1 MSSHHYIGA
10 SADGIVD
17 STVIEIKCPFTG
29 RDKTVLQLVR
39 DGYKHIKQYD
49 DGVLA
54 LSSNSPYYCQIQGE
68 MAIKGCNMCHL
79 VVWTPQDMQVFAVPF
94 DAQFWN
100 DQLLPKL
107 VAFFEQHIKPKLVAE
122 E

>member
-1 MSSHHYIGA
+1 MHESDARKKYEASNGVTVHPTGLTLMSSHHYIGA

-17 STVIEIKCPFTG
+17 STIIEIKCPFTG

-39 DGYKHIKQYD
+39 DGYKHITQYD

-68 MAIKGCNMCHL
+68 MAIKGCKMCHL
-79 VVWTPQDMQVFAVPF
+79 IVWTPRQISV
-94 DAQFWN
+94 
-100 DQLLPKL
+100 
-107 VAFFEQHIKPKLVAE
+107 
-122 E
+122 